1 MEVAAHLAPPLL
13 SRLRAALEDEYSLII
28 FEDWHTLAEAVRV
41 RPIDAVILDPRADGS
56 LRVSEVTTL
65 VARHPSLSVVVYAVL
80 TPEMLQGIVGLA
92 RSGVQHVVLRG
103 FDDEPRRFR
112 ELLARLPARQLDEIV
127 LERLRPRLESAPALL
142 RRAISMLFESPHL
155 FHGVPD
161 LARAAGMTRRNLDR
175 WLDRLGLASGRMLL
189 MGARTTRAVHYMR
202 DPGFLLEDI
211 TRKLGYE
218 SPRLFARQVRA
229 ITGLSPSVV
238 RGSVQYEKV
247 IEQVAERLCRRGES
261 EA

>member
-1 MEVAAHLAPPLL
+1 VEVAAHLAPPLL
-13 SRLRAALEDEYSLII
+13 SRLRATLEHEHTLII
-28 FEDWHTLAEAVRV
+28 FDDWRQLAEAVRV
-41 RPIDAVILDPRADGS
+41 RPIDVVVVDPRADGR
-56 LRVSEVTTL
+56 LRIDEVTTL
-65 VARHPSLSVVVYAVL
+65 VERHPSVPVVVYAVL
-80 TPEMLQGIVGLA
+80 APEMLHGTVELA
-92 RSGVQHVVLRG
+92 RSGVRHMVLRG

-112 ELLARLPARQLDEIV
+112 ELLERLPARQLDAII
-127 LERLRPRLESAPALL
+127 LERLRPKLEPAPALL
-142 RRAISMLFESPHL
+142 RRAIAELFESPHR
-155 FHGVPD
+155 FRSVPD

-229 ITGLSPSVV
+229 VTGLSPSILRGVV
-238 RGSVQYEKV
+238 QFEKV
-247 IEQVAERLCRRGES
+247 IEQLAEYLCRRGGREQ
-261 EA
+261 

>member
-1 MEVAAHLAPPLL
+1 VEVAAHLSSPLL

-28 FEDWHTLAEAVRV
+28 FEDWHALAEAVRV
-41 RPIDAVILDPRADGS
+41 RPIDAVIVDPRADGS

-65 VARHPSLSVVVYAVL
+65 VERHPSLSVVVYAVL
-80 TPEMLQGIVGLA
+80 SPEMLQGTVELA
-92 RSGVQHVVLRG
+92 RSGVRHVVLRG

-127 LERLRPRLESAPALL
+127 LERLRPRLESGPALL
-142 RRAISMLFESPHL
+142 RRAITKLFESPHL

-175 WLDRLGLASGRMLL
+175 WLDRLGIASARTLL

-202 DPGFLLEDI
+202 DPGYLLEDI

-229 ITGLSPSVV
+229 VTGLSPSVL
-238 RGSVQYEKV
+238 RGTVQSEKV
-247 IEQVAERLCRRGES
+247 IQELAGRMCRRGES
-261 EA
+261 EQ

>member
-1 MEVAAHLAPPLL
+1 V
-13 SRLRAALEDEYSLII
+13 LEDEQSLII
-28 FEDWHTLAEAVRV
+28 FEDWHALAEAVRV
-41 RPIDAVILDPRADGS
+41 RPIDVVIVDPRADGA
-56 LRVSEVTTL
+56 LRVDEVATL
-65 VARHPSLSVVVYAVL
+65 VERYPSLPVIVYAVL
-80 TPEMLQGIVGLA
+80 APEMLQGTVELA
-92 RSGVQHVVLRG
+92 RAGVRHVVLRG

-112 ELLARLPARQLDEIV
+112 ELLERLPSRTLDGIV
-127 LERLRPRLESAPALL
+127 MEQLRPRLELAPALL
-142 RRAISMLFESPHL
+142 RRAILELFESPHL
-155 FHGVPD
+155 FRGVSD

-247 IEQVAERLCRRGES
+247 IEQVAERLCRRGGC